1 MSDSTANNAYTAI
14 EQQRQTRRLP
24 VRLKREQPWGRAV
37 GCALFIG
44 VLLSAIAGGAAL
56 VVRNVPDA
64 QKDKWAVYVF
74 IGVFGLVGLAMLAAG
89 VHQWF
94 ASRVHETI
102 VEIDLEQIRRGGNAQ
117 VCFRQEGPVT
127 LNSLRANVRCVE
139 RKHHWKTRSGSDGGS
154 ETYKTTDEKDLWT
167 QNILDEEPGRVQAEE
182 FWEKSIS
189 FTVPN
194 DYPASLTTDNL
205 EIVWK
210 IEVWGRVHLWPDFM
224 HPFVIQVV

>member
-14 EQQRQTRRLP
+14 EQQRQIRRLP
-24 VRLKREQPWGRAV
+24 VRLQREQPWGRDI

-44 VLLSAIAGGAAL
+44 LLLSAIAGGAVL
-56 VVRNVPDA
+56 LVRNIPDA
-64 QKDKWAVYVF
+64 QKDIWVVYTFVGIF
-74 IGVFGLVGLAMLAAG
+74 GSVGVLLITSGI
-89 VHQWF
+89 HQWF
-94 ASRVHETI
+94 ASRVRETI
-102 VEIDLEQIRRGGNAQ
+102 VEIDVEPIPRGGNVQ

-139 RKHHWKTRSGSDGGS
+139 LRHHWKTRSNSDGGS
-154 ETYKTTDEKDLWT
+154 ETYKTTDAKDLWRE
-167 QNILDEEPGRVQAEE
+167 NILDEQPGSIPAEE

-194 DYPASLTTDNL
+194 DYPAAHATDEL

-210 IEVWGRVHLWPDFM
+210 IEVWGRVRRWPDFM
-224 HPFVIQVV
+224 HPFVFRVV